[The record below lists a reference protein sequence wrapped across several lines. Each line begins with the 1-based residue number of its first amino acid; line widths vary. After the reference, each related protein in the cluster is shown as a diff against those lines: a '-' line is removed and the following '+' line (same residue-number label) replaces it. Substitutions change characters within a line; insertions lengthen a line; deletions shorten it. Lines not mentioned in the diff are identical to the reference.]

1 MSQIEDRDLHR
12 TVENLAARLPGPL
25 KSLAEI
31 AYNYEWSWLPGG
43 RELFRDIDPLR
54 WSATNENPVQFLLE
68 CSIETLH
75 RATGTDLGRRADAIV
90 QTIREHCAEPFA
102 YANAER
108 ARPVAF
114 LCTEFAIHR
123 SLPIYA
129 GGLGVLAGDI
139 LKQASDQRMPLAGI
153 GLMYRQGY
161 FRQRFDSTGWQHEY
175 WTQNDPELLPATLV
189 HGDDGNPVTITAPI
203 GGRDVT
209 AQIWR
214 VQVGRIPLYLLDAWH
229 PANSQ
234 IDRWIT
240 SRLYVGDRR
249 YRFAQYA
256 LLGIG
261 GIRALRALGLDP
273 LTVHMNEGHAALAPL
288 ELAREEIAAGESFD
302 TALAKARERTMFTT
316 HTPVPAGNEAYTA
329 HEVLEAIGSL
339 PATLGADEKDMLALG
354 RVNAQDDDEP
364 FGLTPLG
371 LKLSRHANG
380 VSLRHGIV
388 AREMW
393 QHMYPDR
400 GVEDVPIGHVTNG
413 VHVATWLADPMR
425 ELLDKHLG
433 EDWQRRVG
441 DPATWE
447 PVDDIPDEE
456 LWNVRLALRSNL
468 IDYARERATIDRLS
482 RGEPI
487 EYAEAAMTAM
497 DPNALTIGF
506 ARRAASYKRLYLL
519 MLDQERSLRFLQANP
534 VQLLI
539 AGKPHPSDEEGK
551 RIVQS
556 VFGLKWAPLVGQRV
570 AYLQDYHLGMASLY
584 VAGSDV
590 WVNLPRPPLEAS
602 GTSGMKA
609 AVNGCLNVSVL
620 DGWWEEASDGT
631 NGWGIAS
638 HGSGEA
644 QDIQDAAALFD
655 VLENEVLPLFLDR
668 DERGIP
674 RGWVQRIKNSLR
686 TCGPR
691 FSAARMMN
699 EYAGL
704 YGLRNV

>member
-1 MSQIEDRDLHR
+1 MSQIEDRNLRR
-12 TVENLAARLPGPL
+12 TVENLASRLPIEL
-25 KSLAEI
+25 RSLAEI
-31 AYNYEWSWLPGG
+31 AYNFEWSWLPGG
-43 RELFRDIDPLR
+43 REMFRDIAPLR
-54 WSATNENPVQFLLE
+54 WSATNENPVQFLIE
-68 CSIETLH
+68 CSGETLD
-75 RATGTDLGRRADAIV
+75 RAVRNGIGERADAIV
-90 QTIREHCAEPFA
+90 ERIRADCAAPLA
-102 YANAER
+102 HANAD
-108 ARPVAF
+108 ASRPVAF
-114 LCTEFAIHR
+114 LCTEFAVHR

-139 LKQASDQRMPLAGI
+139 LKEASDMRLPLAGV
-153 GLMYRQGY
+153 GLLYRQGY

-175 WTQNDPELLPATLV
+175 WSQLDPELVAATLIR
-189 HGDDGNPVTITAPI
+189 GEDGKPVAITVPI
-203 GGRDVT
+203 RGRDVVV
-209 AQIWR
+209 QIWR

-229 PANSQ
+229 PANSA

-261 GIRALRALGLDP
+261 GVRALRALGLDP
-273 LTVHMNEGHAALAPL
+273 LAFHMNEGHAALAPL
-288 ELAREEIAAGESFD
+288 EIARAEIEAGEPFEA
-302 TALAKARERTMFTT
+302 ALKKAKSRMLFTT

-329 HEVLEAIGSL
+329 HEVLEAIGTF
-339 PATLGADEKDMLALG
+339 PAALG
-354 RVNAQDDDEP
+354 VDDKDLLSLGRANPDDDDEP

-380 VSLRHGIV
+380 VSRRHGIV

-393 QHMYPDR
+393 HHMYPER
-400 GVEDVPIGHVTNG
+400 GVEGVPIGHVTNG
-413 VHVATWLADPMR
+413 VHVATWLAAPMR
-425 ELLDKHLG
+425 DLLDKHLG
-433 EDWQRRVG
+433 EDWQRRID

-456 LWNVRLALRSNL
+456 LWDVRLALRANL
-468 IDYARERATIDRLS
+468 IEYARERATQDRLS

-487 EYAEAAMTAM
+487 EYAEAASTAM

-519 MLDQERSLRFLQANP
+519 MLDQERALRFLQSNP

-620 DGWWEEASDGT
+620 DGWWEEGCDGT

-644 QDIQDAAALFD
+644 QDIQDATALFD
-655 VLENEVLPLFLDR
+655 VLENQVLPLFLDR

-691 FSAARMMN
+691 FSAARMMG
-699 EYAGL
+699 EYASL
-704 YGLRNV
+704 YGLRDV